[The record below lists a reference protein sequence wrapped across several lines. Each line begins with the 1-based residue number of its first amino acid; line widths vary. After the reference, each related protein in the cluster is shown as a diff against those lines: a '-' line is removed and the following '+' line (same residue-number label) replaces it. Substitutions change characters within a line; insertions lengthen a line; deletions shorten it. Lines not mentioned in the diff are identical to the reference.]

1 MSVEATTASQKSQ
14 VDLLDF
20 VDWSGVE
27 CLNQNTSR
35 SLVNALKQEY
45 READELYL
53 ESDADEQLL
62 IYIPFKQVIKL
73 HSIVIKGPEEDGPR
87 LIKLFVNK
95 ENMGFSNV
103 SDFPASDSTVLL
115 PDNLKGKPVI
125 LKYVKFQNVRSLTI
139 FVENNQSDADITK
152 IQKLVLIGTTNN
164 PKLNTL
170 SEHKYM
176 KENYLLYVLISGEP
190 SWLVGFCHD

>member
-73 HSIVIKGPEEDGPR
+73 HSIVIKGPEEDG
-87 LIKLFVNK
+87 
-95 ENMGFSNV
+95 MGSE
-103 SDFPASDSTVLL
+103 FP
-115 PDNLKGKPVI
+115 
-125 LKYVKFQNVRSLTI
+125 F
-139 FVENNQSDADITK
+139 
-152 IQKLVLIGTTNN
+152 
-164 PKLNTL
+164 
-170 SEHKYM
+170 
-176 KENYLLYVLISGEP
+176 YLLS
-190 SWLVGFCHD
+190 